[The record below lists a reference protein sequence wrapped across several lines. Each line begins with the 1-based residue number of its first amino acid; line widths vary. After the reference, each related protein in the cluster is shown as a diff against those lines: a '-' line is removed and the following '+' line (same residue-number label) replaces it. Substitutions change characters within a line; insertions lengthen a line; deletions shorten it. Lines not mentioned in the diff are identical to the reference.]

1 MATALDPNLVAEVRL
16 SMVSGVG
23 PRLRANLLSACGSPE
38 AVFQLGR
45 DDLTRVEGIGPKL
58 AAKIVASGKL
68 DALAQLE
75 LAAQNGI
82 TVLTLDDPYYPRP
95 LREIH
100 DPPGVLWMRGTLTE
114 EDALAVGIVGSRHAT
129 RYGKEQASRLAGGL
143 CRAGLTVV
151 SGLAR
156 GIDAA
161 AHSGALEAGGRTI
174 AVLGG
179 GLLKLYPPEH
189 QELADDVAAHGC
201 ILSEAPPGMPPMSGS
216 FPQRNRVISGLSL
229 GSIIVEAAERSGALI
244 TARHAAEQGRE
255 VFAVPGPIDSRLSR
269 GTHKLIQD
277 GAKLVGSVE
286 DVLEELG
293 PLAEP
298 VQSATGDQ
306 VRSVQELALNEVEQA
321 VLQAIDVKATSID
334 KVVETTALP
343 VHRVLATVSVLEMRG
358 LLRRVSGTLV
368 ARV

>member
-1 MATALDPNLVAEVRL
+1 MAISLDPQLVAEVRL

-23 PRLRANLLSACGSPE
+23 PRLRANLLAAFGTPE
-38 AVFQLGR
+38 EVLQVGR
-45 DDLTRVEGIGPKL
+45 DDLTRVDGIGPKL
-58 AAKIVASGKL
+58 ATKITASKKL
-68 DALAQLE
+68 DAIGQLE
-75 LAAQNGI
+75 LAAEHSI
-82 TVLTLDDPYYPRP
+82 SVLTPDDPAYPRT

-114 EDALAVGIVGSRHAT
+114 EDALAIGVVGSRHAT
-129 RYGKEQASRLAGGL
+129 RYGKESAHRLAGGL

-161 AHSGALEAGGRTI
+161 AHRGALEAGGRTI

-189 QELADDVAAHGC
+189 KELADEVAANGC
-201 ILSEAPPGMPPMSGS
+201 ILSEAAPGMPPMSGS

-229 GSIIVEAAERSGALI
+229 GSIVVEAAERSGALI

-269 GTHKLIQD
+269 GTHRLIQD

-293 PLAEP
+293 PLVEP
-298 VQSATGDQ
+298 VESDNGQQ
-306 VRSVQELALNEVEQA
+306 VRSVQELGLNEVEQT
-321 VLQAIDVKATSID
+321 VLQAIQAKPTEID
-334 KVVETTALP
+334 TVVVSTGLP
-343 VHRVLATVSVLEMRG
+343 VHRVLATLSVLEMRG
-358 LLRRVSGTLV
+358 VLRRVSGTLV
-368 ARV
+368 SRV